1 MLSFGKSAK
10 VLLLNSQFLPIC
22 GASSPCNTII
32 RRLRTL
38 GFVESSALHDTSS
51 YTARCS
57 DGFNR
62 LTNPALPHFPASPRR
77 CCIVGAKLFN
87 QLRFHP
93 TSLQVHESIAHG
105 KMILTDKFRFTS
117 RCVSYSI
124 SGAGYG
130 ALPAQP
136 LNMGTCQPAGGS
148 KCSR

>member
-1 MLSFGKSAK
+1 MLSFGKSAR
-10 VLLLNSQFLPIC
+10 VLRLSSHFLLIC

-38 GFVESSALHDTSS
+38 DFVESSALHDTSS
-51 YTARCS
+51 YMARCS
-57 DGFNR
+57 DGSNR
-62 LTNPALPHFPASPRR
+62 LTKPALPHFQASPRW
-77 CCIVGAKLFN
+77 CCIIGAKLSN
-87 QLRFHP
+87 RLRLQP

-105 KMILTDKFRFTS
+105 KMLLTDKLRFTS
-117 RCVSYSI
+117 RCVSHSI